1 MATYPPL
8 PSYPGHPPFG
18 PTSSPQRHLKP
29 YLGPRAH
36 LSLSWLSQHFLALV
50 LVLVALGFLLAQIP
64 ALVDDAK
71 SSLNAACAGVEG
83 AASVAVSLPHYMAG
97 GINELNAKT
106 VNALSEGAGTVLDLM
121 LQALE
126 AIVLYVLAFLPL
138 SSSLSR
144 FRLTLACADTDPL
157 PRTLVHAAS

>member
-29 YLGPRAH
+29 YLGPHAL

-50 LVLVALGFLLAQIP
+50 LVLVALAFLLAQIP

-157 PRTLVHAAS
+157 PLSLVHAAS

>member
-1 MATYPPL
+1 MASYPPL
-8 PSYPGHPPFG
+8 PSYPGHLPFALRTQ
-18 PTSSPQRHLKP
+18 PRQRVLKP

-36 LSLSWLSQHFLALV
+36 LSLSWLSQHFLALL
-50 LVLVALGFLLAQIP
+50 LVLVALGFLLTQIP
-64 ALVDDAK
+64 ALVKDAK

-97 GINELNAKT
+97 GINELNVKT

-126 AIVLYVLAFLPL
+126 AIVLCVTPPLP
-138 SSSLSR
+138 
-144 FRLTLACADTDPL
+144 FADAHAARDPL
-157 PRTLVHAAS
+157 T